1 MGRGGRYC
9 LCNVAK
15 SAGNALHISREKMP
29 SILLL
34 PVAAKSADYMRFG
47 RVSPLVSP
55 FKINWRVL
63 IGVCLAFVIVL
74 LYYLL
79 TPRAMEL
86 RGYLEWEGE
95 ANGIFYREEVP
106 ANGGRFTVL
115 FLHGQAFSSQ
125 TWEDLGTLKFL
136 RSKNYRVVALDLPG
150 YVKSKD
156 AKVPRNSEERRVFLN
171 KFTEKLQ
178 ITRPVIVSP
187 SMSGSY
193 ALPFIFQ
200 GDQGRNL
207 RGFVP
212 VAPVG
217 TDQHS
222 ESDYKNLQLPTL
234 IVYGENDATLGVS
247 SLRRLRNIPG
257 SVIHM
262 IKGAGH
268 ACYMKNADEF
278 HENLDNFLSKLQE

>member
-1 MGRGGRYC
+1 MQCRKVSWECTTDITQEDAKYPSSSRGCKVCRLHAFWKSFSPGFSLQDQLESSYWCLSGFRYSFAI
-9 LCNVAK
+9 LFVNAE
-15 SAGNALHISREKMP
+15 GNGVTWLSRM
-29 SILLL
+29 
-34 PVAAKSADYMRFG
+34 
-47 RVSPLVSP
+47 
-55 FKINWRVL
+55 
-63 IGVCLAFVIVL
+63 
-74 LYYLL
+74 
-79 TPRAMEL
+79 
-86 RGYLEWEGE
+86 EGE